1 MNKAQKL
8 TIVFDFIAEYL
19 REDEPA
25 KAVKQ
30 EPKLAKAKS
39 FDLYE
44 TEADETPVDE
54 KVLGVPSSK
63 ILDMM
68 EKIEKIDR
76 LKPSFDEPLLRKG
89 IPEELRDNN
98 EVESTHKT
106 HLSMEPTYEKL
117 ESGAMGVVMK
127 PKVEIVK
134 A

>member
-68 EKIEKIDR
+68 ER
-76 LKPSFDEPLLRKG
+76 LKKSIG
-89 IPEELRDNN
+89 
-98 EVESTHKT
+98 
-106 HLSMEPTYEKL
+106 
-117 ESGAMGVVMK
+117 
-127 PKVEIVK
+127 
-134 A
+134 